1 MANDREA
8 ELLEA
13 VYADPEADGP
23 RIVYMDFLQQR
34 GDPRGELIALQL
46 AGKDLH
52 RQRELL
58 DLHAEA
64 WLGDA
69 AVFIESSP
77 SRFDF
82 ERGFLGT
89 ARLVATHGSLP
100 RELATVVELHGAISP
115 ERAGTL
121 RALQR
126 VRMAMPDWVPASGV
140 LGGWMTLF
148 AARPRFQHVRLV
160 HRDIVRFEL
169 RRYDGRCA
177 LAVNLEAYG
186 TVSAAEWLRPIAELD
201 GFGWRL
207 ELVSRWRRG
216 HQDLADRITRLP
228 NWEHVQIEGEL

>member
-1 MANDREA
+1 VASDREA

-13 VYADPEADGP
+13 VFADPEADAP
-23 RIVYMDFLQQR
+23 RIVYMDFLQQQ

-46 AGKDLH
+46 AGKDLQ

-58 DLHAEA
+58 ALHAET

-69 AVFIESSP
+69 AQLIDRAP
-77 SRFDF
+77 AAYDF
-82 ERGFLGT
+82 ERGFLGK
-89 ARLVATHGSLP
+89 ARLIDAHGPLP
-100 RELATVVELHGAISP
+100 REFATIVDLDAAISP
-115 ERAGTL
+115 ESAGTL
-121 RALQR
+121 HTLRRMR
-126 VRMAMPDWVPASGV
+126 VTMPDWVPASGV

-186 TVSAAEWLRPIAELD
+186 TVSAAQWLRPIAELD

-228 NWEHVQIEGEL
+228 NWEHVQIEGAL